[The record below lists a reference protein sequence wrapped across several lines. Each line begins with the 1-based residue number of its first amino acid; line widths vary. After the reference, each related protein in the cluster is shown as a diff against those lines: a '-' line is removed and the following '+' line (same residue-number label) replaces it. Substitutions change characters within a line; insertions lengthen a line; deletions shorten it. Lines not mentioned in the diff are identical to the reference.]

1 MTRKKC
7 VKVLLLLML
16 LIISTETVLAAS
28 QEVDA
33 TTLDSERSLMEVSVG
48 FVRFS
53 ELQGRSVITA
63 SSNTTPDLIWA
74 EIMLQKLTGT
84 DPTNEAHWTNQW
96 MNPEYRYDSSGVGT
110 MIVTDYFDVI
120 IGGTYRTKV
129 TFYENNGGIITTIG
143 PVYSQ
148 PAAL

>member
-1 MTRKKC
+1 MTRKNC

-16 LIISTETVLAAS
+16 LIISTETVFAAS
-28 QEVDA
+28 KEVNV

-48 FVRFS
+48 FARFS

-63 SSNTTPDLIWA
+63 SSNTTPDLMWA

-96 MNPEYRYDSSGVGT
+96 TPEYRYDNSGVGT

-120 IGGTYRTKV
+120 ISGTYRTKV
-129 TFYENNGGIITTIG
+129 TFYEMNGGITTSIG

-148 PAAL
+148 AAGL